1 VDDIEG
7 TEYMLTI
14 RNIDKLNGQPLVD
27 GWEIKNIID
36 GTHNDTYIFELIK
49 DDPYHFRPKFC
60 KIMLE
65 RTGHKVFGQPGL
77 SYFFIYN
84 SMRTNVSV
92 SADYISNKDNMID
105 RLEYILMNKE
115 NL

>member
-1 VDDIEG
+1 VDDIGG

-65 RTGHKVFGQPGL
+65 RTGHRVFGQPGL

-92 SADYISNKDNMID
+92 SADYIADKDNMID
-105 RLEYILMNKE
+105 RLEHILMNKE

>member
-1 VDDIEG
+1 VDDIGG

-14 RNIDKLNGQPLVD
+14 QNIDKLNGQPLVD
-27 GWEIKNIID
+27 GWEIKSVIE
-36 GTHNDTYIFELIK
+36 GKHNDTYIFELVK
-49 DDPYHFRPKFC
+49 DDHWSFIPKKC

-65 RTGHKVFGQPGL
+65 RTGHKVFGQPGF

-84 SMRTNVSV
+84 SMRTNISA
-92 SADYISNKDNMID
+92 SADWLADKDNMIE
-105 RLEYILMNKE
+105 RLEYMIINKE